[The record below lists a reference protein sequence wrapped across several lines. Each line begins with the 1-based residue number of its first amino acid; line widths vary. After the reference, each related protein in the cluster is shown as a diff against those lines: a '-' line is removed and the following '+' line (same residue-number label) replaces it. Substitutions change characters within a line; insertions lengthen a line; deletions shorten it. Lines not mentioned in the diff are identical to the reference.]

1 MIKNIIF
8 DFGNIIVKFNEYKLV
23 SEFTDNE
30 EVKRFLIDNVINSDE
45 WVGKGMIDLGILS
58 LEEAANRINEKTNN
72 IHKDEVTN
80 FLLGFSNKLIIN
92 DNILEIIENLRN
104 KGYKTYVLSNTN
116 KVTFD
121 LFRDKLEPFFD
132 GLVLSYEINM
142 IKPFEKIYEYLLE
155 TYHLNPNECIFLDD
169 REENIITANRLG
181 INGRV
186 IKKDDTDDII
196 KALKEYNLI

>member
-8 DFGNIIVKFNEYKLV
+8 DFGNIIVKFNEYNLV

-30 EVKRFLIDNVINSDE
+30 EIKKFLIDEVINSDE
-45 WVGKGMIDLGILS
+45 WVGKGMLDLGIIS

>member
-45 WVGKGMIDLGILS
+45 WVGKGMLDLGILS

-142 IKPFEKIYEYLLE
+142 IKPFEKIYEHLLE

>member
-8 DFGNIIVKFNEYKLV
+8 DFGNIITKFNEYNMV

-45 WVGKGMIDLGILS
+45 WVGKGMIDLGIIT
-58 LEEAANRINEKTNN
+58 LEEAANRINERTNN

-104 KGYKTYVLSNTN
+104 KDYKTYVLSNTN

-132 GLVLSYEINM
+132 GLVLSYEIKM

-155 TYHLNPNECIFLDD
+155 AYHLNPNECIFLDD

>member
-8 DFGNIIVKFNEYKLV
+8 DFGNIIVKSNEYKLV
-23 SEFTDNE
+23 SKFTDNE
-30 EVKRFLIDNVINSDE
+30 EIKKFLIDEVINSDE
-45 WVGKGMIDLGILS
+45 WAGKGMIDLGIIT
-58 LEEAANRINEKTNN
+58 LEEAAERINEKTNN

-132 GLVLSYEINM
+132 GLVLSYEIKM

-155 TYHLNPNECIFLDD
+155 TYNLNPNECIFLDD
-169 REENIITANRLG
+169 REENIITANRLE

-186 IKKDDTDDII
+186 IKKDDTNDII

>member
-142 IKPFEKIYEYLLE
+142 IKPFEKIYEHLLE